1 MARFNPDSIAKHWPF
16 NRFFAVVTG
25 GFELPKKGYARIELR
40 LQVSFFPNA
49 SRRVLVLLWPGL
61 RRVRSTL
68 LLCSQTVATVC
79 NPLQRFATVCNRPQP
94 FVSDRRGGNMAVPM
108 AISAKVSLLE
118 VLIVVQARFAWQAWH
133 FVTFQHVS
141 LCMFDRGGSA
151 WMWWC
156 ECSPAALCLKLAN
169 FHC

>member
-49 SRRVLVLLWPGL
+49 SRRVLVLLWPGVETRFA
-61 RRVRSTL
+61 RRCFCVRKRLQPFATL
-68 LLCSQTVATVC
+68 C
-79 NPLQRFATVCNRPQP
+79 NGLQPFATVRNRLRATVVGATWPYLWQ
-94 FVSDRRGGNMAVPM
+94 FLQ
-108 AISAKVSLLE
+108 KWSLLE

-141 LCMFDRGGSA
+141 LCMFDRSGSA
-151 WMWWC
+151 WMWC
-156 ECSPAALCLKLAN
+156 GVSV
-169 FHC
+169 HRQRYV